1 MAGSIVSFRFF
12 LYLVYAV
19 VLTAVLLYVRFPAE
33 KMRVYCEHRLDRVI
47 GHGRT
52 SIAKIDFHFPATI
65 EFRKVKIGGEPVG
78 GTNNEIVLDWLR
90 LFPSSEG
97 FLTSW
102 LVDGE
107 FYSGFFEAT
116 LDIQLK
122 EKIFQLKDIR
132 LEQTDLAEIT
142 ASMPAIQRE
151 ITGELALSGEYKA
164 KFDQPLKGVGGGN
177 LYLTA
182 GTMQLIRQILT
193 LDAIDFEEIDIPW
206 KYADSVLKITDGKM
220 IGQQLDADFSGT
232 FTPPFLPPVG
242 GLKIS
247 GLLVPGEQFLKD
259 KPQIGR
265 LVQRLMKQYKT
276 PAVPFKLGGTLNKP
290 TFRLSV

>member
-1 MAGSIVSFRFF
+1 MVNAIFSFRSF
-12 LYLVYAV
+12 LYLVYAII
-19 VLTAVLLYVRFPAE
+19 LTAVLLYVRFPGE
-33 KMRVYCEHRLDRVI
+33 KMRVYCERRLDHVI
-47 GHGRT
+47 GSGRS
-52 SIAKIDFHFPATI
+52 SIAKIDYHFPATV
-65 EFRKVKIGGEPVG
+65 EFRKVKISGESAGGA
-78 GTNNEIVLDWLR
+78 NNEITLDWLR
-90 LFPSSEG
+90 FFPGSGG

-107 FYSGFFEAT
+107 LSSGFFEAA

-132 LEQTDLAEIT
+132 LEKIDLAAIT
-142 ASMPAIQRE
+142 VGMPAIQRE
-151 ITGELALSGEYKA
+151 ITGELTLSGKYKA
-164 KFDQPLKGVGGGN
+164 KFDQPLTGVGDGT
-177 LYLTA
+177 LHLTA
-182 GTMQLIRQILT
+182 GTMQLIRQVLT
-193 LDAIDFEEIDIPW
+193 LDVIDFEEINIPW
-206 KYADSVLKITDGKM
+206 KYADSVLNITDGKM

-232 FTPPFLPPVG
+232 LHPPLVPPVG
-242 GLKIS
+242 SLKIS

-259 KPQIGR
+259 KPQIER